1 MHCFRNI
8 VLALGAAACSL
19 LPAQAQVAL
28 NTGPLNVGSAPT
40 GPSVSYEAPNSY
52 PASGTSQLA
61 VRRIE
66 LAVGKS
72 TVVQVDTR
80 VADLVLGDPTVADV
94 LPLTSNSVYVLG
106 KKAGSTTLSIYG
118 PGRTLISALD
128 LNIGPDLDGLRA
140 MISETMP
147 GENSIQVRSANGSVI
162 LSGIASSAPR
172 AQRMASLADSFAPGK
187 VVNMLGVGGSQQVM
201 LSVRIAEVS
210 RTASKALRLNTS
222 AIDNTGANRFTGLT
236 GDQFANGNN
245 APADAFGL
253 GALSWV
259 GGKYSFDVLFEAL
272 EERGQVRTLAEP
284 TLVAMSGDTASF
296 LAGGEFPVPIARDDN
311 AGTGRSTVTIEFK
324 QFGVSL
330 SFTPTV
336 LEDGVINLNV
346 APEVSSIDI
355 NNSVTAAGFRIPG
368 LKTRRANTTVEL
380 RDGESFVIAG
390 LLNTGYEN
398 EIRQLPFAGDLP
410 ILGSLFRSSGF
421 RKDETEL
428 AIIVTPRLASP
439 TRHRPADPISATAPP
454 TQPNLFLNGQTQGT
468 VRPSAPVRAEHQL
481 Y

>member
-1 MHCFRNI
+1 MINFKTI
-8 VLALGAAACSL
+8 ILGFAALAGSL
-19 LPAQAQVAL
+19 LPAHAQTAL
-28 NTGPLNVGSAPT
+28 NTGPLNANPVSVA
-40 GPSVSYEAPNSY
+40 PSVSYD
-52 PASGTSQLA
+52 ASGTGQA
-61 VRRIE
+61 TVRRVE

-72 TVVQVDTR
+72 TVIQLDTR
-80 VADLVLGDPTVADV
+80 VADLMLGDPTVADV
-94 LPLTSNSVYVLG
+94 LPLTSTSVYLLG

-147 GENSIQVRSANGSVI
+147 GENNVQVRSANGSVI
-162 LSGIASSAPR
+162 LSGIATSAPR
-172 AQRMASLADSFAPGK
+172 AQRMTGLAESFAPGK
-187 VVNMLGVGGSQQVM
+187 VVNLLGVGGSQQVM

-210 RTASKALRLNTS
+210 RSASKALRLNTS
-222 AIDNTGANRFTGLT
+222 AVDSQGRARTTTAT
-236 GDQFANGNN
+236 GDQFVSGGTAVT
-245 APADAFGL
+245 DTFGIA
-253 GALSWV
+253 ALSWI
-259 GGKYSFDVLFEAL
+259 GGRYSFDVLFEAL

-296 LAGGEFPVPIARDDN
+296 LAGGEFPVPVAREDN
-311 AGTGRSTVTIEFK
+311 AGTGRSTVTVEFK

-336 LEDGVINLNV
+336 LEDGMINLNV

-398 EIRQLPFAGDLP
+398 EVRQLPFAGDLP
-410 ILGSLFRSSGF
+410 VIGSLFRSSGF

-428 AIIVTPRLASP
+428 AIIVTPYLASP
-439 TRHRPADPISATAPP
+439 TRRRPADPISSSAPP
-454 TQPNLFLNGQTQGT
+454 SQSNLFLNGATTGPAQAGVPPAGQP
-468 VRPSAPVRAEHQL
+468 RPEHQL

>member
-1 MHCFRNI
+1 MMLSFKSFF
-8 VLALGAAACSL
+8 VALSALSIGFM
-19 LPAQAQVAL
+19 PAQAQTVLNSGPVA
-28 NTGPLNVGSAPT
+28 GAP
-40 GPSVSYEAPNSY
+40 GVSYEAP
-52 PASGTSQLA
+52 SGPTQLA
-61 VRRIE
+61 VRRVE

-80 VADLVLGDPTVADV
+80 VADLMLGDPTVADV

-140 MISETMP
+140 MITETMP
-147 GENSIQVRSANGSVI
+147 GENTIQVRSANGSVI

-172 AQRMASLADSFAPGK
+172 AQRMASLAESFAPGK

-210 RTASKALRLNTS
+210 RSASKALRLNTS
-222 AIDNTGANRFTGLT
+222 VVDSQGSTQLGVST
-236 GDQFANGNN
+236 GDQFANGGG
-245 APADAFGL
+245 AIADSFGL

-336 LEDGVINLNV
+336 LEDGMINLNV

-410 ILGSLFRSSGF
+410 IIGSLFRSTGF

-428 AIIVTPRLASP
+428 AIIVTPRLATP
-439 TRHRPADPISATAPP
+439 TRRRPADPISTSAPP
-454 TQPNLFLNGQTQGT
+454 SQPNLFLNGRTEGT
-468 VRPSAPVRAEHQL
+468 SRPNGAPAAEHQL

>member
-1 MHCFRNI
+1 MIKLTSIFFGFAA
-8 VLALGAAACSL
+8 LASTV
-19 LPAQAQVAL
+19 LPANAQTAL
-28 NTGPLNVGSAPT
+28 NTGPVTGSPVSSGAT
-40 GPSVSYEAPNSY
+40 VSYDT
-52 PASGTSQLA
+52 SGTTQMG
-61 VRRIE
+61 VRRVE

-72 TVVQVDTR
+72 TVVQLDTR
-80 VADLVLGDPTVADV
+80 VADLMLGDPTIADV
-94 LPLTSNSVYVLG
+94 LPLTSTSVYLLG

-147 GENSIQVRSANGSVI
+147 GENAVQVRSANGSVI
-162 LSGIASSAPR
+162 LSGIATSAPR
-172 AQRMASLADSFAPGK
+172 AQRMAGLADSFAPGK
-187 VVNMLGVGGSQQVM
+187 VVNLLGVGGSQQVM

-210 RTASKALRLNTS
+210 RSASKALRLNTS
-222 AIDNTGANRFTGLT
+222 AVDSQGRARSATTT
-236 GDQFANGNN
+236 GDQFVNNGT
-245 APADAFGL
+245 AITDSFGL
-253 GALSWV
+253 AALSWV
-259 GGKYSFDVLFEAL
+259 GGRYSFDVLFEAL

-296 LAGGEFPVPIARDDN
+296 LAGGEFPVPVARDDN
-311 AGTGRSTVTIEFK
+311 AGTGRTTVTIEFK

-336 LEDGVINLNV
+336 LEDGMINLNV

-398 EIRQLPFAGDLP
+398 EVRQLPFAGDLP
-410 ILGSLFRSSGF
+410 VIGTLFRSSGF

-428 AIIVTPRLASP
+428 AIIVTPYLASP
-439 TRHRPADPISATAPP
+439 TRRRPADPVSSSAPP
-454 TQPNLFLNGQTQGT
+454 SQPNLFLNGATNGAPQPSPQPGGQP
-468 VRPSAPVRAEHQL
+468 RPEHQL